1 MSWQSRGWASS
12 SSGWRQGWQGWQEP
26 QSWHGWPGREAGSAA
41 GGSAPRDTSA
51 VDIEHVVYSTWPVHK
66 SGYPSEGPLSFKQLT
81 ADAYDMGCK
90 LSLRSHGGTR
100 RTYRPNVLTVKGPTC
115 WEVYK
120 LCLVVAKQLN
130 LDLSRVPP
138 LQLVHTNRHTPNP
151 LQ

>member
-1 MSWQSRGWASS
+1 MEPRTPTSS
-12 SSGWRQGWQGWQEP
+12 
-26 QSWHGWPGREAGSAA
+26 AGEDETSTRSAVGGSAPRSAA
-41 GGSAPRDTSA
+41 GGSAPRDASA

-138 LQLVHTNRHTPNP
+138 LQIPTDTRLPTRYR
-151 LQ
+151 Q